1 MELLQC
7 PPGLL
12 CCEPVCVFSGGSV
25 PSGVPGSLPP
35 GASAVLRHPQ
45 SQLTGTSAADRYAA
59 LAELDNVFG
68 SSAPT
73 TSVYNTISTSQG
85 YENTPSDEF
94 TLFPLPS
101 SLCLEFLLSVFLT
114 FTSFL
119 LYKANFLVPTSRSI
133 FKNDTQPSHLSLV
146 GSQIA
151 PYSLKVHCF

>member
-1 MELLQC
+1 MGMMCCCPRCRCRRQTELLQY

-12 CCEPVCVFSGGSV
+12 CCEPACVFSGGSV

-35 GASAVLRHPQ
+35 GVSAGLRHPQ

-59 LAELDNVFG
+59 LAELDTVFG
-68 SSAPT
+68 SSAPA

-101 SLCLEFLLSVFLT
+101 SLCLVLSVCLSYIHIFLNI
-114 FTSFL
+114 
-119 LYKANFLVPTSRSI
+119 KGNFLVTN
-133 FKNDTQPSHLSLV
+133 K
-146 GSQIA
+146 
-151 PYSLKVHCF
+151 